1 MRKSLFVLISIMFIG
16 CISTSRIIVQDDIVN
31 SSKRLELRYL
41 IRDFNKRF
49 PLLYLEQQLVKEIKS
64 DNKYSIKVY
73 DILTLNSSSFKL
85 EDKVFLIV
93 DKSVYPMALDI
104 IEYDNVKSITSNTKD
119 ILTSDSTKV
128 SVVTGY
134 TENNNKI
141 TKFSYKLSEE
151 LINKIKTSKQVSIR
165 YYAGPSM
172 LTVKLKDKNLRKIKK
187 LIDKV

>member
-1 MRKSLFVLISIMFIG
+1 MKKLLFALISIMFIG
-16 CISTSRIIVQDDIVN
+16 CTSSNRIVVQDDIVN

-41 IRDFNKRF
+41 IRDFKKRS
-49 PLLYLEQQLVKEIKS
+49 PLLYLEQQLVKEIKT
-64 DNKYSIKVY
+64 DKKYSIKVY

-93 DKSVYPMALDI
+93 DNSVFSMDLDI
-104 IEYDNVKSITSNTKD
+104 IEYENVKSFTSNTKD

-134 TENNNKI
+134 SENNNKI
-141 TKFSYKLSEE
+141 TRFSYKLSEE

-172 LTVKLKDKNLRKIKK
+172 LTVRLKDKNLRKIKK
-187 LIDKV
+187 LIDQS